1 MSDSLVAD
9 NPELSRVELTV
20 DGDLAGILAYDV
32 VGETVILRHTV
43 VKEQY
48 GDHGWAA
55 VLVRGALDILR
66 MGNLRVWPA
75 CAMVRRVIGAEP
87 EYLPLVADQ
96 DPEADEAAGAVE
108 FAESAGADRVTEVD
122 EVAERSTTTGA

>member
-32 VGETVILRHTV
+32 IGSTVILRHTV

-66 MGNLRVWPA
+66 MGDLRVWPA

-96 DPEADEAAGAVE
+96 DPEAAA
-108 FAESAGADRVTEVD
+108 ADRVAEAAEADRVS
-122 EVAERSTTTGA
+122 EAAERSTTTGA

>member
-32 VGETVILRHTV
+32 IGSTVILRHTV

-66 MGNLRVWPA
+66 MGDLRVWPA

-96 DPEADEAAGAVE
+96 DPEAEAAE
-108 FAESAGADRVTEVD
+108 ADRVSEADRVAEAD
-122 EVAERSTTTGA
+122 RVSVVAERSTTTGA

>member
-32 VGETVILRHTV
+32 IGSTVILRHTV

-66 MGNLRVWPA
+66 MGDLRVWPA

-96 DPEADEAAGAVE
+96 DPEAE
-108 FAESAGADRVTEVD
+108 ADRVAEAAEADRVS
-122 EVAERSTTTGA
+122 EAAERSTTTGA